1 MPNCRSIAL
10 TEVRVIKKYENRRMY
25 DTEASRYVNLE
36 AISELIREGM
46 EVQVVD
52 AKSGEDL
59 TGHVLTQIIVDEAKN
74 RDSGLP
80 NSFLR
85 DLIRAGDRANR
96 DFLEWYLG
104 TAGEVYQKVQGAWT
118 RRGRGSQEQWAQL
131 WDPLGAMRW
140 MRRRVARAEAPK
152 DEAELPED
160 EDLVDESQ
168 ELAELRRRL
177 EDLESRLG

>member
-1 MPNCRSIAL
+1 MSD
-10 TEVRVIKKYENRRMY
+10 VRIIKKYENRRMY
-25 DTEASRYVNLE
+25 DTEESRYVNLE
-36 AISELIREGM
+36 AIAKLIREGA

-52 AKSGEDL
+52 AKTDEDL

-74 RDSGLP
+74 PGSGVP
-80 NSFLR
+80 TSFLR

-104 TAGEVYQKVQGAWT
+104 TAADVYQRVQDAWT
-118 RRGRGSQEQWAQL
+118 RRGRSSKEQWAQL

-140 MRRRVARAEAPK
+140 MRRRVVAAQAAGEEDAE
-152 DEAELPED
+152 EPEGQSAAD
-160 EDLVDESQ
+160 SE

>member
-1 MPNCRSIAL
+1 MAD
-10 TEVRVIKKYENRRMY
+10 VRIIKKYENRRMY

-36 AISELIREGM
+36 AISDLIREGV
-46 EVQVVD
+46 ELEVVD
-52 AKSGEDL
+52 AKTGDDL
-59 TGHVLTQIIVDEAKN
+59 TGHVLTQIIVEEAKN

-80 NSFLR
+80 NAFLR

-104 TAGEVYQKVQGAWT
+104 TASEVYQKIQGAWT
-118 RRGRGSQEQWAQL
+118 RRGRASKEQWAQL

-140 MRRRVARAEAPK
+140 MRRQVVRA
-152 DEAELPED
+152 DAEVGED
-160 EDLVDESQ
+160 GEDGEVEDALDQSDDDGA

-177 EDLESRLG
+177 EDLEGRLAK